1 VQRIGAEEGSAELV
15 RAIVSV
21 ATSLSMDVTAEG
33 IETAEQLACINAL
46 ACRRGQG
53 YFFSRPL
60 DAAAVEAWL
69 AAHCGRNPADAPD
82 EGLTSTVCGIRA
94 EPSE

>member
-1 VQRIGAEEGSAELV
+1 V

-69 AAHCGRNPADAPD
+69 AAHCGRNPADTPD
-82 EGLTSTVCGIRA
+82 EVLTPTVCGIRA